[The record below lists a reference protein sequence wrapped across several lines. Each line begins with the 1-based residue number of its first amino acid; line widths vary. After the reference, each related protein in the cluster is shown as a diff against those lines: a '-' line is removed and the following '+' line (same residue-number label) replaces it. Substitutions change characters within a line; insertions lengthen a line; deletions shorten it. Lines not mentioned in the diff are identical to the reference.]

1 MKKTNHIRL
10 LGSHTIDHTVV
21 LVSQILKALV
31 EHSDVSEW
39 RDFELSVRSKFYSRK
54 LGRTQRGREYNGNCD
69 KSTNRDLPLRTTAS
83 IFLLQQVMYVK
94 KLLDNV
100 NKLQSGIVFI

>member
-54 LGRTQRGREYNGNCD
+54 LGRTQRGRIYRRINEQGSFFTYNSKYFFYFSKWC
-69 KSTNRDLPLRTTAS
+69 
-83 IFLLQQVMYVK
+83 M
-94 KLLDNV
+94 
-100 NKLQSGIVFI
+100 

>member
-54 LGRTQRGREYNGNCD
+54 LGRTQRGRIYRRNLYNGNCD
-69 KSTNRDLPLRTTAS
+69 KSTNRDLSLRTTAS
-83 IFLLQQVMYVK
+83 IFFTSASDVCKEIIGQRE
-94 KLLDNV
+94 
-100 NKLQSGIVFI
+100 

>member
-39 RDFELSVRSKFYSRK
+39 RDFELSVRSKFLQQETWQNAKRKNLSKEFVQRK
-54 LGRTQRGREYNGNCD
+54 LWQINEQGSFFTYNSKYFFYFSKWC
-69 KSTNRDLPLRTTAS
+69 
-83 IFLLQQVMYVK
+83 M
-94 KLLDNV
+94 
-100 NKLQSGIVFI
+100 